1 VTTCAGLSPTNSRG
15 AQRDAAGP
23 AGNRPLH
30 FDADI
35 LGTGKVLARLR
46 PDVTYPSDTG
56 ATVHKRARP
65 ACPIT
70 KTSTPDEDWIPEV
83 SRRGWL
89 IITRDSRIQEH
100 RAEVAAVRDNGGRMI
115 ALASRDAGGTW
126 AQLEVF
132 FTQWR
137 RIEATLDEPGP
148 FIYTATRTAS

>member
-1 VTTCAGLSPTNSRG
+1 MT
-15 AQRDAAGP
+15 QP
-23 AGNRPLH
+23 ARPATVRFY

-35 LGTGKVLARLR
+35 LGTGKVLARLW
-46 PDVTYPSDTG
+46 PDVTYPGDTG

-70 KTSTPDEDWIPEV
+70 NTSTPDEEWIPEV

-115 ALASRDAGGTW
+115 ALASGSPGNVGLKITLGLGQPPVPLTFAG
-126 AQLEVF
+126 
-132 FTQWR
+132 
-137 RIEATLDEPGP
+137 
-148 FIYTATRTAS
+148 